1 MSGGIS
7 RYVTQWHRCLL
18 FSTFLSLALFVSPI
32 FALDKDERDKQTK
45 KAVNHLC
52 EQVLQSNC
60 DASQEDFLKEFLN
73 DLELFSITEEL
84 EQIPGDMPAFS
95 ALPKDPFGMINWNRS
110 VSEGIIRPLGSLH
123 GEEVAYEGFL
133 DNLMLF
139 QVKVYFMADV
149 LFPHGM
155 HTYWVGCDSCH
166 PKPFSKERGSNK
178 FNMQDIVDGK
188 YCGKCHGKVAFPPG
202 TYKNCRRCH
211 SITKDILGAS
221 EDNSFSF

>member
-1 MSGGIS
+1 MRGNKD
-7 RYVTQWHRCLL
+7 RYIKKRFSYLL
-18 FSTFLSLALFVSPI
+18 FVTFLILNLSVSNL
-32 FALDKDERDKQTK
+32 FALSEEARDKETK
-45 KAVNHLC
+45 KAIDHLC
-52 EQVLQSNC
+52 SQVLQSNC

-73 DLELFSITEEL
+73 DLELFSITEKL
-84 EQIPGDMPAFS
+84 EQIPGDMPAFN

-110 VSEGIIRPLGSLH
+110 VSEGIIKPLGSLQ
-123 GEEVAYEGFL
+123 GEEAPYEGFL
-133 DNLMLF
+133 DNLQLF

-155 HTYWVGCDSCH
+155 HTYWVSCDSCH

-178 FNMQDIVDGK
+178 FNMQDIIDGK

-211 SITKDILGAS
+211 SITKGILGAS
-221 EDNSFSF
+221 DKDKFGF

>member
-1 MSGGIS
+1 MSGENG
-7 RYVTQWHRCLL
+7 RYVKKRFSYLL
-18 FSTFLSLALFVSPI
+18 FATFLVLNLSVSNL
-32 FALDKDERDKQTK
+32 FALSEEERDQKTK
-45 KAVNHLC
+45 KAIDHLC
-52 EQVLQSNC
+52 AQVLQSNC
-60 DASQEDFLKEFLN
+60 EASQEDFLKEFLN

-95 ALPKDPFGMINWNRS
+95 ALPKDQFGMINWNRS
-110 VSEGIIRPLGSLH
+110 VSEGIIRPLGSLQ
-123 GEEVAYEGFL
+123 GEETSYEGFL
-133 DNLMLF
+133 DNLLLF

-155 HTYWVGCDSCH
+155 HTYWVSCDSCH

-178 FNMQDIVDGK
+178 FNMQDIIDGK

-221 EDNSFSF
+221 EKDSFGF

>member
-1 MSGGIS
+1 MSGKKRGTV
-7 RYVTQWHRCLL
+7 RQLL
-18 FSTFLSLALFVSPI
+18 RNLQFATFIFLSLSISSA
-32 FALDKDERDKQTK
+32 FALDKEERNKQSK

-52 EQVLQSNC
+52 AQVLKSNC

-95 ALPKDPFGMINWNRS
+95 ALPKDQFGMINWNKS
-110 VSEGIIRPLGSLH
+110 VSSGIIKPLGSLH
-123 GEEVAYEGFL
+123 GEEEGYEGFL

-149 LFPHGM
+149 IFPHGM

-166 PKPFSKERGSNK
+166 PEPFSKVRGENL
-178 FNMQDIVDGK
+178 FNMKDVMEGK

-211 SITKDILGAS
+211 SITKDILGPDK
-221 EDNSFSF
+221 ESFGF

>member
-1 MSGGIS
+1 MSGENG
-7 RYVTQWHRCLL
+7 RYVKKRFSYLL
-18 FSTFLSLALFVSPI
+18 FTTFLALNLSVSNL
-32 FALDKDERDKQTK
+32 FALSEEERDQQTK
-45 KAVNHLC
+45 KAIDHLC
-52 EQVLQSNC
+52 SQVLQSDC
-60 DASQEDFLKEFLN
+60 EASQEDLLKEFLH
-73 DLELFSITEEL
+73 DLDLFSITDEL

-95 ALPKDPFGMINWNRS
+95 ALPKDQFGMINWNRS
-110 VSEGIIRPLGSLH
+110 VSEGIIKPLGSLQ
-123 GEEVAYEGFL
+123 GKEAPYEGFL
-133 DNLMLF
+133 DNLLLF

-178 FNMQDIVDGK
+178 FNMQDIIDGK

-211 SITKDILGAS
+211 SITKDVLGAS
-221 EDNSFSF
+221 DHEKFGF

>member
-1 MSGGIS
+1 MSGGES

-18 FSTFLSLALFVSPI
+18 FSTFFSLSLVVSPV
-32 FALDKDERDKQTK
+32 FAFDEDERDKQAQ
-45 KAVNHLC
+45 KAIDHLC
-52 EQVLQSNC
+52 SQILQSNC
-60 DASQEDFLKEFLN
+60 GASQEAFLKEFLN
-73 DLELFSITEEL
+73 DLDLFSITEEL

-95 ALPKDPFGMINWNRS
+95 ALPKDQFGMINWNRA
-110 VSEGIIRPLGSLH
+110 VSEGIIRPLGALQD
-123 GEEVAYEGFL
+123 EEVAYEGFL
-133 DNLMLF
+133 DNLILF

-211 SITKDILGAS
+211 SITKDVLGKS

>member
-1 MSGGIS
+1 MSSGNG
-7 RYVTQWHRCLL
+7 RYVKKRFSYLL
-18 FSTFLSLALFVSPI
+18 CATFLVLNLSVSNL
-32 FALDKDERDKQTK
+32 FALSEEERDQQTK
-45 KAVNHLC
+45 KAIDHLC
-52 EQVLQSNC
+52 AQVLQSNC
-60 DASQEDFLKEFLN
+60 GASQEDFLKEFLN

-95 ALPKDPFGMINWNRS
+95 ALPKDQFGMINWNRS
-110 VSEGIIRPLGSLH
+110 VSEGIIRPLGSLQ
-123 GEEVAYEGFL
+123 GEETPYEGFL
-133 DNLMLF
+133 DNLLLF

-155 HTYWVGCDSCH
+155 HTYWVSCDSCH

-178 FNMQDIVDGK
+178 FNMQDIIDGK

-211 SITKDILGAS
+211 SITKDALGAS
-221 EDNSFSF
+221 DEDKFGF